1 MNNFPSWK
9 CLWEASKG
17 LARQIVALNQR
28 LLFSALSFKFNQF
41 CIGSSLFSCKNYC
54 HLQHFHV
61 WNGNPIYYNPIA
73 IVNLTYEEMLGGG
86 GEDLMETTCVR
97 EDREVPLLWQNNP
110 TRPTLCPYLHTSY
123 LSRAV
128 KFFTDLTRKIGNLL
142 RKIGNLLRKIGNLLR
157 KIGNLLRFSV

>member
-142 RKIGNLLRKIGNLLR
+142 RKIGNLLR
-157 KIGNLLRFSV
+157 FSV